1 MSLKR
6 TYGFTG
12 LFSAK
17 TTGLFFCLIDLIVA
31 LLKGILWLFG
41 LYQKEEKFDYEA
53 YVEQQDAIDWV
64 YQSVEEEFERNCINA
79 RKNLAEKRRKKG
91 ERKNRKRN

>member
-31 LLKGILWLFG
+31 LFKGILWIFG
-41 LYQKEEKFDYEA
+41 LCHKEEKFDYEA
-53 YVEQQDAIDWV
+53 YVEQQDAIDRV
-64 YQSVEEEFERNCINA
+64 YQSVESEFERNCIKA
-79 RKNLAEKRRKKG
+79 RKNLSQRRRKNG
-91 ERKNRKRN
+91 KRN

>member
-17 TTGLFFCLIDLIVA
+17 TTGLFFCVLDLIGA
-31 LLKGILWLFG
+31 LLKGILWVFG
-41 LYQKEEKFDYEA
+41 LCQKKDKFDYEA
-53 YVEQQDAIDWV
+53 YVEQQDAIDRV
-64 YQSVEEEFERNCINA
+64 YQSVESEFEENCIRA
-79 RKNLAEKRRKKG
+79 RKNLAEKRRKNG
-91 ERKNRKRN
+91 KRR

>member
-17 TTGLFFCLIDLIVA
+17 ITGLFFCILDLIGA
-31 LLKGILWLFG
+31 LLKGILWIFG
-41 LYQKEEKFDYEA
+41 LCQKEEKFDYEA
-53 YVEQQDAIDWV
+53 YIEEQEAMDRV
-64 YQSVEEEFERNCINA
+64 YQSVEREFQENIIKA
-79 RKNLAEKRRKKG
+79 RKNLSKRR
-91 ERKNRKRN
+91 RKNGKRS